1 MNALFQ
7 CYTQHV
13 FWPEADLKSE
23 KDTHFTPPQR
33 ITNVSNLIQPT
44 TQRKS
49 GPKPYEL
56 IPLPNNIKVE
66 KEKGNS

>member
-23 KDTHFTPPQR
+23 KDIHFSSPQW
-33 ITNVSNLIQPT
+33 ITNVSNQIQPT
-44 TQRKS
+44 IQRKS
-49 GPKPYEL
+49 KPKPYEL
-56 IPLPNNIKVE
+56 SPLPNNIKVE
-66 KEKGNS
+66 KEKGNP